1 MDGQGKLFKFLGQ
14 KVNGGS
20 TQKKILFLVQET
32 LASGK

>member
-1 MDGQGKLFKFLGQ
+1 MDGEGKLFKYLGQ

-20 TQKKILFLVQET
+20 NEKKILFLVQET